1 MIISIDLDGKV
12 YDRLE
17 EWGSRRGLTVEEAL
31 RVVLGND
38 FPDLPEPPQPDKSS
52 LSMES
57 LLRAVISVLSA
68 TRSMECPTCLAKLK
82 VADIISGECSACGA
96 KF

>member
-31 RVVLGND
+31 RMVIGND
-38 FPDLPEPPQPDKSS
+38 FPDLPEPPQDYYV
-52 LSMES
+52 SM
-57 LLRAVISVLSA
+57 RYVI
-68 TRSMECPTCLAKLK
+68 RPT
-82 VADIISGECSACGA
+82 S
-96 KF
+96 F